1 MSARST
7 RNKTVHKAPSKA
19 AVSEELGSG
28 VDVQYNP
35 DIIEGAIRDLET
47 RMESKCMQ
55 IKKDAD
61 FMCTSIKQAFHLEL
75 IKLPSQVKQMSLTR
89 FRKEFGDSL
98 EAVTRGSGA
107 PSSSSRAIENSR
119 SSGNVRSSQSG
130 MKKFGSRE
138 SGSGSTNI
146 HSVFQ
151 TPSGT
156 KTKGNNQHETSATPS
171 VSTARKRFA
180 REGEIILSANGSPLG
195 EYEGTG
201 TVIKPK
207 NSNSNVP
214 ATPLQVPLSNGQV
227 IDMED
232 TDIDSLSS
240 DVKQDA
246 LVRMQAMMA
255 SMQTLMEK
263 LQK

>member
-1 MSARST
+1 MNRK
-7 RNKTVHKAPSKA
+7 KTVHKAPSKA

-89 FRKEFGDSL
+89 FREEFGDSL
-98 EAVTRGSGA
+98 EAVTRGKGA
-107 PSSSSRAIENSR
+107 SSSSSKAIENSR
-119 SSGNVRSSQSG
+119 SSGNIRSSGSTSG

-138 SGSGSTNI
+138 SGSVSSNNY
-146 HSVFQ
+146 SVFQ

-156 KTKGNNQHETSATPS
+156 KTNGNNQHETSATPS

-227 IDMED
+227 IDIED

-240 DVKQDA
+240 DAKQDA
-246 LVRMQAMMA
+246 LAKMEAMMA
-255 SMQTLMEK
+255 NMQALMEK